1 MGKKVKLTAYASC
14 GGCAAKAGIDKLIQ
28 VLHNLPPNNDP
39 RVIVGRDYSDDA
51 GVFELDRNTLIVQTV
66 DFFTPIVDDPES
78 FGRIAAANSI
88 SDIYAM
94 GGKPLTALNI
104 VCFPLKTLGHEVLG
118 DILMGAWKKLKEAGV
133 SLLGGHTIEDSEP
146 KFGLAV
152 TGILPNNKFL
162 IMGGCKPGDQLILTK
177 PLGMGI
183 ITTAH
188 KNGKA
193 TDSLMKKAIK
203 IMETLN
209 DKASKLMMEY
219 GANACKDITGYG
231 LLGHAWEMS
240 VASKMTLQFYSKEIP
255 ILQEAYK
262 LLKQGFY
269 PGGSKSNLNFLHEK
283 IYWASSV
290 SSETLQIMCDA
301 QTSGGLLIS
310 ISQNKAE
317 DFLKKL
323 KQEGVS
329 DAAIVGDVKKSG
341 VHPLV
346 VI

>member
-1 MGKKVKLTAYASC
+1 M
-14 GGCAAKAGIDKLIQ
+14 Q
-28 VLHNLPPNNDP
+28 VLHNIPPNNDP
-39 RVIVGRDYSDDA
+39 RVLVGRDYTDDA
-51 GVFELDRNTLIVQTV
+51 GVFELDRNTRIVQTV

-78 FGRIAAANSI
+78 YGRIAAANSL

-104 VCFPLKTLGHEVLG
+104 VCFPLKTLGPEVLS
-118 DILMGAWKKLKEAGV
+118 DILLGAWKKLKEAGV
-133 SLLGGHTIEDSEP
+133 SLLGGHTVEDPEP

-152 TGILPNNKFL
+152 TGILENGKFL
-162 IMGGCKPGDQLILTK
+162 TLGGCKPGDQLILTK

-183 ITTAH
+183 ITTAL

-193 TDSLMKKAIK
+193 SESLVKKAVN

-209 DKASKLMMEY
+209 DKASRLMKEY
-219 GANACKDITGYG
+219 GANACTDITGYG

-262 LLKQGFY
+262 LLKLGFY

-283 IYWASSV
+283 VYWASSV
-290 SSETLQIMCDA
+290 TNETLQIMCDA

-310 ISQNKAE
+310 VSQNKAQE
-317 DFLKKL
+317 LVRKL
-323 KQEGVS
+323 KQEGIS
-329 DAAIVGDVKKSG
+329 DSAIVGDVKKSG

>member
-1 MGKKVKLTAYASC
+1 M
-14 GGCAAKAGIDKLIQ
+14 Q
-28 VLHNLPPNNDP
+28 VLHNVPPNNDP
-39 RVIVGRDYSDDA
+39 RVLVGRDYSDDA
-51 GVFELDRNTLIVQTV
+51 GVFELDRNTRIVQTV

-78 FGRIAAANSI
+78 YGRIAAANSL

-104 VCFPLKTLGHEVLG
+104 VCFPLKTLGTEVLG
-118 DILMGAWKKLKEAGV
+118 DILLGAWKKLKEAGV
-133 SLLGGHTIEDSEP
+133 SLLGGHTVEDNEP

-152 TGILPNNKFL
+152 TGILENGKFFT
-162 IMGGCKPGDQLILTK
+162 IGGCKPGDQLILTK

-193 TDSLMKKAIK
+193 SESLVKKVIN

-209 DKASKLMMEY
+209 DKASRLMKEY
-219 GANACKDITGYG
+219 GANACTDITGYG

-240 VASKMTLQFYSKEIP
+240 VASKMTIQFYSKEIP
-255 ILQEAYK
+255 ILPEAYK

-290 SSETLQIMCDA
+290 SNETLQIMCDA

-310 ISQNKAE
+310 VPQNKAQE
-317 DFLKKL
+317 LVKKL
-323 KQEGVS
+323 KQEGIS